1 MPEDQQEEGKQAGA
15 VEVVASASKETDAIE
30 VSNLVKRYSGSP
42 QNAVD
47 GVSFSVRRGEIFGL
61 LGPNGAGKTTTIGV
75 LTTAVQPTSGFARI
89 MGIDVVKN
97 PVAVKQHIAVVPQQS
112 NLDRSLRVREI
123 LTFHGAYHGVPKAER
138 EARADSLLSDMGLLE
153 RKNDKP
159 DRYSGGMNQR
169 LMIARAL
176 MHAPDVLFL
185 DEPTN
190 NLDPQSRLFLWER
203 IRTLNAQGLTILL
216 TTHDISEAEQLCER
230 VAIMDHGKILVN
242 DTPVEL
248 KKIIPGATA
257 LEVRIRVPDAVL
269 LAAPSGGLPSSLPGS
284 SIAKIQESMG
294 RIPGVTRVD
303 EVTSN
308 TPAPPFH
315 AGSTA
320 AEQSTA
326 AKPTGRTS
334 RGRGRGSSWGGDA
347 WGGGWNGNAS
357 ASSSEDSAEAGTVL
371 FRLYAE
377 NTAGLVTGVSQVLA
391 EAGAEVRDLHLK
403 TPSLEDVFIYLTGR
417 NLR

>member
-1 MPEDQQEEGKQAGA
+1 MRYEGEASAMPEDQQEEGKQDGA
-15 VEVVASASKETDAIE
+15 VEVASASASPYAIE
-30 VSNLVKRYSGSP
+30 VSDLVKRYSGSP

-75 LTTAVQPTSGFARI
+75 LTTAVQPTSGYAKI
-89 MGIDVVKN
+89 MGIDVRKD

-138 EARADSLLSDMGLLE
+138 EARADSLLSDMGLLD

-203 IRTLNAQGLTILL
+203 IRALNTQGLTILL

-242 DTPVEL
+242 NTPVEL

-257 LEVRIRVPDAVL
+257 LEVQIRIPDAVL
-269 LAAPSGGLPSSLPGS
+269 VAGAASGGLPSPQANS
-284 SIAKIQESMG
+284 SIATIRQSLES
-294 RIPGVTRVD
+294 IPGVTRVD
-303 EVTSN
+303 EVT
-308 TPAPPFH
+308 A
-315 AGSTA
+315 
-320 AEQSTA
+320 
-326 AKPTGRTS
+326 
-334 RGRGRGSSWGGDA
+334 
-347 WGGGWNGNAS
+347 
-357 ASSSEDSAEAGTVL
+357 SSEDGAEAGTIL